1 MSIEAAIADHA
12 AALRE
17 LAAAIRS
24 AHGTA
29 GVSAAAAAP
38 TPAESNAARTK
49 VAAGEPLTA
58 GEAVAALHGHASPA
72 DDGETAE
79 KAAAAAAAAKAAKAA
94 AAAEAKAAKAAAAA
108 EAEAAA
114 EARAAAEAKAAAD
127 AAALSARAAA
137 DVPYDRVREAILDV
151 AAKHGRDAVLALLK
165 PFGVERGQQLK
176 PEQYAAALAAAKKVA
191 TEEPV
196 A

>member
-1 MSIEAAIADHA
+1 MSIEAAIADHS

-79 KAAAAAAAAKAAKAA
+79 KAAAAAAAKAAKAA

>member
-29 GVSAAAAAP
+29 GVSAAAAP

-79 KAAAAAAAAKAAKAA
+79 KAAAAAAAKAAKAA